1 MQSTIAG
8 MRMSVWQWQ
17 GHSPGLQELFG
28 ILAGSFLGLA
38 ELQTPEGFQLLT
50 LSTRTY
56 CVFFSLLPLH
66 TAGMHGNG
74 ATEGLRRQPASQQ
87 YERLGHLPEKQ
98 FSDEHIHFLLSGRL
112 SGKSC
117 NKTVQFYKTEP
128 PAVINFT
135 QDKTLPLLN
144 SQEAFI
150 FIVVMMV
157 SNGLQGS
164 HQGVCQRLDPGH
176 NPGDCI
182 RQPPRTFNPYKH
194 ILISSME

>member
-56 CVFFSLLPLH
+56 CVFFRLLPLH
-66 TAGMHGNG
+66 AAGMHGNG
-74 ATEGLRRQPASQQ
+74 ATEELRRQPASQQ

-117 NKTVQFYKTEP
+117 NKTVQ
-128 PAVINFT
+128 PA
-135 QDKTLPLLN
+135 
-144 SQEAFI
+144 S
-150 FIVVMMV
+150 
-157 SNGLQGS
+157 SS
-164 HQGVCQRLDPGH
+164 HQLHPGQNSPVTQLSRGFYFH
-176 NPGDCI
+176 CDNDG
-182 RQPPRTFNPYKH
+182 Q
-194 ILISSME
+194 